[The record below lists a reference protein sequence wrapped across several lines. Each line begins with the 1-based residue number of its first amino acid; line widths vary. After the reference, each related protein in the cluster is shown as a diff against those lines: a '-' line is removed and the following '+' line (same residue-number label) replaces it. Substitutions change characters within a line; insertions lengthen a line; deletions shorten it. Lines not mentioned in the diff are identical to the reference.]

1 VGESANNRAIDRPK
15 ILIVSPHPV
24 IGAGIE
30 TVLRIEDLYDLR
42 RATNLADAKTA
53 AESWPADAALVDS
66 VLLGGDA
73 VDLQIPC
80 TILAG
85 DAESGAR
92 LVAKVPGARGWLLKD
107 APPSRLV
114 EAVDRSVGIIRVR
127 PDVRGTLGMVVAAV
141 IVIVFVAAVALFLWR
156 FVLS

>member
-1 VGESANNRAIDRPK
+1 
-15 ILIVSPHPV
+15 V

-42 RATNLADAKTA
+42 RAASLADAKAA

-73 VDLQIPC
+73 FELDIPC

-107 APPSRLV
+107 APPSRFV
-114 EAVDRSVGIIRVR
+114 EAVDRSLGIIRVR
-127 PDVRGTLGMVVAAV
+127 PDVRGTLGVVVAAV

>member
-1 VGESANNRAIDRPK
+1 M
-15 ILIVSPHPV
+15 

-42 RATNLADAKTA
+42 RAATLADAKAA
-53 AESWPADAALVDS
+53 AEAWPADAALVDS

-73 VDLQIPC
+73 LDLDIPC

-85 DAESGAR
+85 DAESGGR

-114 EAVDRSVGIIRVR
+114 EAVDRSLGIIRVR

>member
-1 VGESANNRAIDRPK
+1 
-15 ILIVSPHPV
+15 V

-42 RATNLADAKTA
+42 RTANLADAKAA
-53 AESWPADAALVDS
+53 AEAWPADAALVDS

-73 VDLQIPC
+73 LDLDVPC

-92 LVAKVPGARGWLLKD
+92 LAAKVPGARGWLLKD

-114 EAVDRSVGIIRVR
+114 EAVDRSLGIIRVR

-141 IVIVFVAAVALFLWR
+141 IVIVFVAALALFLWR

>member
-1 VGESANNRAIDRPK
+1 M
-15 ILIVSPHPV
+15 

-42 RATNLADAKTA
+42 RAASLADAKAA
-53 AESWPADAALVDS
+53 AELWPADAALVDS

-73 VDLQIPC
+73 FELDIPC

-114 EAVDRSVGIIRVR
+114 EAVDRSLGIIRVR
-127 PDVRGTLGMVVAAV
+127 PDVRGTLGVVVAAV

>member
-1 VGESANNRAIDRPK
+1 M
-15 ILIVSPHPV
+15 

-42 RATNLADAKTA
+42 RAANLADAKAA
-53 AESWPADAALVDS
+53 AESWPADAAVVDS

-73 VDLQIPC
+73 LDLEIPC

-92 LVAKVPGARGWLLKD
+92 LVAKVPRARGWLLKD

-114 EAVDRSVGIIRVR
+114 EAVDRSLGIIRVR

-141 IVIVFVAAVALFLWR
+141 IVVVFVVAVALFLWR

>member
-1 VGESANNRAIDRPK
+1 M
-15 ILIVSPHPV
+15 

-30 TVLRIEDLYDLR
+30 TVLRIEDLYDVR
-42 RATNLADAKTA
+42 RAANLADAKAA

-66 VLLGGDA
+66 VLLGGGA
-73 VDLQIPC
+73 PDLEIPS

-114 EAVDRSVGIIRVR
+114 EAVDRSLGIIRVR

-141 IVIVFVAAVALFLWR
+141 IVIVFVVAVALFLWR

>member
-1 VGESANNRAIDRPK
+1 M
-15 ILIVSPHPV
+15 
-24 IGAGIE
+24 IGGGIE
-30 TVLRIEDLYDLR
+30 TVLRIEDLYELR
-42 RATNLADAKTA
+42 RATSLADARSA
-53 AESWPADAALVDS
+53 AQSWPADAALVDS
-66 VLLGGDA
+66 VLLGGEPL
-73 VDLQIPC
+73 DLEVPC

-114 EAVDRSVGIIRVR
+114 EAVDRSLGIIRVR
-127 PDVRGTLGMVVAAV
+127 PDVRGTVGVVVAAI

>member
-1 VGESANNRAIDRPK
+1 
-15 ILIVSPHPV
+15 V

-42 RATNLADAKTA
+42 RATNLADAKAA

-73 VDLQIPC
+73 LDLEIPC

-107 APPSRLV
+107 APPARLV
-114 EAVDRSVGIIRVR
+114 DAVDRSVGLVRVR
-127 PDVRGTLGMVVAAV
+127 SDVRGTLGMVVAAV
-141 IVIVFVAAVALFLWR
+141 IVIVFVVAVALFLWR

>member
-1 VGESANNRAIDRPK
+1 M
-15 ILIVSPHPV
+15 

-30 TVLRIEDLYDLR
+30 TVLRIEDLYDVR
-42 RATNLADAKTA
+42 RAANLVDAKAA

-73 VDLQIPC
+73 PSLEIPC

-85 DAESGAR
+85 DADSGTR

-114 EAVDRSVGIIRVR
+114 EAVDRSLGIIRVR

>member
-1 VGESANNRAIDRPK
+1 
-15 ILIVSPHPV
+15 V

-30 TVLRIEDLYDLR
+30 TVLRIEDLYDVR
-42 RATNLADAKTA
+42 RAANLVDAKA
-53 AESWPADAALVDS
+53 LAESWPADAALVDS

-73 VDLQIPC
+73 LGLEIPC

-85 DAESGAR
+85 DADIGAR
-92 LVAKVPGARGWLLKD
+92 LVAKVPDARGWLLKD
-107 APPSRLV
+107 APPARLM
-114 EAVDRSVGIIRVR
+114 EAVDRSLGIVRVR

>member
-1 VGESANNRAIDRPK
+1 M
-15 ILIVSPHPV
+15 

-42 RATNLADAKTA
+42 RAASLADAKAA

-73 VDLQIPC
+73 FELDIPC

-114 EAVDRSVGIIRVR
+114 EAVDRSLGIIRVR
-127 PDVRGTLGMVVAAV
+127 PDVRGTLGVVVAAV

>member
-1 VGESANNRAIDRPK
+1 M
-15 ILIVSPHPV
+15 

-30 TVLRIEDLYDLR
+30 TVLRIEELYDVR
-42 RATNLADAKTA
+42 RAANLADAKAA
-53 AESWPADAALVDS
+53 AESWPADAALLDS
-66 VLLGGDA
+66 VLLGGETL
-73 VDLQIPC
+73 DLEIPC
-80 TILAG
+80 TVLAG

-92 LVAKVPGARGWLLKD
+92 LVARTPGARGWLLKD

-114 EAVDRSVGIIRVR
+114 EAVDRSLGIIRVR

-141 IVIVFVAAVALFLWR
+141 IVIVFVAAVALFVWR

>member
-1 VGESANNRAIDRPK
+1 
-15 ILIVSPHPV
+15 V

-42 RATNLADAKTA
+42 RAANLADAKVA
-53 AESWPADAALVDS
+53 ADSWPADAALVDS

-73 VDLQIPC
+73 VDLEIPC

-107 APPSRLV
+107 ARPSRLV
-114 EAVDRSVGIIRVR
+114 EAVDRSLGIIRVR

>member
-1 VGESANNRAIDRPK
+1 
-15 ILIVSPHPV
+15 V

-42 RATNLADAKTA
+42 RTANLADAKAA
-53 AESWPADAALVDS
+53 AEAWPADAALVDS

-73 VDLQIPC
+73 LDLDVPC

-85 DAESGAR
+85 DAESGTR
-92 LVAKVPGARGWLLKD
+92 LAAKVPGARGWLLKD

-114 EAVDRSVGIIRVR
+114 EAVDRSLGIIRVR

-141 IVIVFVAAVALFLWR
+141 IVIVFVAALALFLWR

>member
-1 VGESANNRAIDRPK
+1 
-15 ILIVSPHPV
+15 V

-42 RATNLADAKTA
+42 RAASLADAKAA
-53 AESWPADAALVDS
+53 AELWPADAALVDS

-73 VDLQIPC
+73 FELDIPC

-114 EAVDRSVGIIRVR
+114 EAVDRSLGIIRVR
-127 PDVRGTLGMVVAAV
+127 PDVRGTLGVVVAAV
-141 IVIVFVAAVALFLWR
+141 IVIVFVAAVALFVWR

>member
-1 VGESANNRAIDRPK
+1 M
-15 ILIVSPHPV
+15 

-42 RATNLADAKTA
+42 RAASLADAKAA

-73 VDLQIPC
+73 FELEIPC

-114 EAVDRSVGIIRVR
+114 EAVDRSLGIIRVR
-127 PDVRGTLGMVVAAV
+127 PDVRGTLGVVVAAV

>member
-1 VGESANNRAIDRPK
+1 MT
-15 ILIVSPHPV
+15 PHPV

-30 TVLRIEDLYDLR
+30 TVLRLEGLYDLR
-42 RATNLADAKTA
+42 RTTNLADAKA
-53 AESWPADAALVDS
+53 AAGSWPADAALVDS

-73 VDLQIPC
+73 LGLDIPC

-107 APPSRLV
+107 APPSRLI
-114 EAVDRSVGIIRVR
+114 EAVDRSLGIVRVR

-141 IVIVFVAAVALFLWR
+141 IVIVFVAAIALFLWR

>member
-1 VGESANNRAIDRPK
+1 
-15 ILIVSPHPV
+15 V

-42 RATNLADAKTA
+42 RAVNLADAKAA
-53 AESWPADAALVDS
+53 AESWPADAALIDS

-73 VDLQIPC
+73 LDLEIPC

-114 EAVDRSVGIIRVR
+114 EAVDRSLGIIRMR
-127 PDVRGTLGMVVAAV
+127 PDVRGTLGMVVAAL

>member
-1 VGESANNRAIDRPK
+1 M
-15 ILIVSPHPV
+15 

-42 RATNLADAKTA
+42 RAANLADAKVA
-53 AESWPADAALVDS
+53 ADSWPADAALVDS

-73 VDLQIPC
+73 VDLEIPC

-114 EAVDRSVGIIRVR
+114 EAVDRSLGIIRVR
-127 PDVRGTLGMVVAAV
+127 SDVRGTLGMVVAAV

>member
-1 VGESANNRAIDRPK
+1 
-15 ILIVSPHPV
+15 V

-42 RATNLADAKTA
+42 RTANLADAKAA
-53 AESWPADAALVDS
+53 AEAWPADAALVDS

-73 VDLQIPC
+73 LDLDVPC

-85 DAESGAR
+85 DAESGTR
-92 LVAKVPGARGWLLKD
+92 LAAKVPGARGWLLKD

-114 EAVDRSVGIIRVR
+114 EAVDRSLGIIRVH
-127 PDVRGTLGMVVAAV
+127 PDGRGTLGMVVAAV
-141 IVIVFVAAVALFLWR
+141 IVIIFVAALALFLWR

>member
-1 VGESANNRAIDRPK
+1 M
-15 ILIVSPHPV
+15 

-42 RATNLADAKTA
+42 RVANLADAKGA

-73 VDLQIPC
+73 LALEIPC

-85 DAESGAR
+85 DPESGAR
-92 LVAKVPGARGWLLKD
+92 LVAKTPGARGWLLKE

-114 EAVDRSVGIIRVR
+114 EAVDRSLGIVRVR
-127 PDVRGTLGMVVAAV
+127 SDVRGTLGMVVAAV

>member
-1 VGESANNRAIDRPK
+1 
-15 ILIVSPHPV
+15 V

-42 RATNLADAKTA
+42 RTANLADAKAA
-53 AESWPADAALVDS
+53 AEAWPADAALVDS

-73 VDLQIPC
+73 LDLDVPC

-85 DAESGAR
+85 DAESGTR
-92 LVAKVPGARGWLLKD
+92 LAAKVPGARGWLLKD

-114 EAVDRSVGIIRVR
+114 EAVDRSLGIIRVR

-141 IVIVFVAAVALFLWR
+141 IVIAFVAALALFLWR

>member
-1 VGESANNRAIDRPK
+1 MDRPK

-42 RATNLADAKTA
+42 RATNLADAKTI

-66 VLLGGDA
+66 VLLGGEA
-73 VDLQIPC
+73 LNLEIPC

-92 LVAKVPGARGWLLKD
+92 LVARVPGARGWLLKD

-114 EAVDRSVGIIRVR
+114 EAVDRSLGLVRVR

>member
-1 VGESANNRAIDRPK
+1 M
-15 ILIVSPHPV
+15 

-42 RATNLADAKTA
+42 RTANLADAKAA
-53 AESWPADAALVDS
+53 AEAWPADAALVDS

-73 VDLQIPC
+73 LDLDVPC

-85 DAESGAR
+85 DAESGTR
-92 LVAKVPGARGWLLKD
+92 LAAKVPGARGWLLKD

-114 EAVDRSVGIIRVR
+114 EAVDRSLGIIRVR

-141 IVIVFVAAVALFLWR
+141 IVIAFVAALALFLWR

>member
-1 VGESANNRAIDRPK
+1 
-15 ILIVSPHPV
+15 V

-30 TVLRIEDLYDLR
+30 TVLRIEDLYDVR
-42 RATNLADAKTA
+42 RAANLVDAKA
-53 AESWPADAALVDS
+53 LAESWPADAALVDS

-73 VDLQIPC
+73 LGLEIPC

-85 DAESGAR
+85 DADSGAR
-92 LVAKVPGARGWLLKD
+92 LVAKVPDARGWLLKD
-107 APPSRLV
+107 APPARLV
-114 EAVDRSVGIIRVR
+114 EAVDRSLGIIRVR

>member
-1 VGESANNRAIDRPK
+1 
-15 ILIVSPHPV
+15 V
-24 IGAGIE
+24 IGTGIE

-42 RATNLADAKTA
+42 RATNLADAKTT

-73 VDLQIPC
+73 FDLEIPC
-80 TILAG
+80 TVLAG

-114 EAVDRSVGIIRVR
+114 EAVDRSLGLIRVR
-127 PDVRGTLGMVVAAV
+127 SDVRGTLGMVVAAV